1 MAIPRY
7 QVMLVERNPVE
18 SAGPLLNELDE
29 IIIHEKLTWGDS
41 LDGLGF
47 ISFALQPDEQS
58 TVIKQRLRDI
68 SFQGLEVWLYR
79 DSVMVAAGPLIGLQP
94 QGATHNAIVRSLA
107 YYLRYMF
114 VTTDLSYAAVD
125 QYTIAK
131 GLVDHWQALTYGDF
145 GIDTSGIG
153 TAGVV
158 RTIDYKADEGPNV
171 FRKIENLADADNGFE
186 FYVEPL
192 SRDLIL
198 TDRRGADKT
207 GAGGII
213 VDERNITSPNAFY
226 SVAAGDFATHAIAIG
241 GDVEGTT
248 PVIGVTS
255 GGTSMF
261 EWGRAGF
268 VIAVDGVETQS
279 VIDEYALNLFN
290 AMRVVK
296 FSPSPSG
303 GGGAEAG
310 SAGSLTPSEGF
321 SAVDVGVGDT
331 VVWSYDYGYGIIEL
345 NRDIWSKTVNI
356 DDSGNETI
364 GLRFV

>member
-18 SAGPLLNELDE
+18 SAGPLLNVLDE
-29 IIIHEKLTWGDS
+29 IIIHEKLTWGES

-47 ISFALQPDEQS
+47 IAFALQPDEQS

-79 DSVMVAAGPLIGLQP
+79 DNLMVMAGPLIGLQP
-94 QGATHNAIVRSLA
+94 QGSTHSVIVRSLA

-114 VTTDLSYAAVD
+114 ITTDLSYDGID

-153 TAGVV
+153 TSGVV
-158 RTIDYKADEGPNV
+158 RTIEYKADEGPNV

-186 FYVEPL
+186 FHVDPL
-192 SRDLIL
+192 TRDLIL
-198 TDRRGADKT
+198 TDRRGTDQT
-207 GAGGII
+207 GAGGIFI
-213 VDERNITSPNAFY
+213 DERNITSPNAFY

-241 GDVEGTT
+241 GDTEGTT

-268 VIAVDGVETQS
+268 VIAVDGVETQT

-303 GGGAEAG
+303 AGGGESG
-310 SAGSLTPSEGF
+310 GAGSLIPSAG
-321 SAVDVGVGDT
+321 VDPGTIDVGDT
-331 VVWSYDYGYGIIEL
+331 IVWSYDYGYGIIEL
-345 NRDIWSKTVNI
+345 NRDIWSKSVNV
-356 DDSGNETI
+356 DDSGTETI
-364 GLRFV
+364 GLRFT